1 VEEEKEFA
9 EQLEEK
15 KKLNAKMN
23 MLDGFE
29 S

>member
-1 VEEEKEFA
+1 VEEDKELA

-15 KKLNAKMN
+15 KKQNAKMN